1 MAFTSNTTD
10 LISNFYKILTGSE
23 PTDEITVA
31 VRSVDT
37 GEKSLTDILTNIY
50 SSPSRANGGAEE
62 IAKIF
67 LTVLDRVPDYPTYL
81 AAINMHKGGQSIA
94 QIANLALQIPGKQY
108 SDDGM
113 KDNTTFVQKIY
124 NDVVGSTINVR
135 LLTEAVYLLDRGEI
149 TRGDVVNYVINQPS
163 AAAVNQLA
171 KKAEVALTYLAV
183 NRSHPTNTEL
193 TTALSKDFV
202 STAKA
207 ALVSSPLEWPK
218 LNVSTT
224 TINETDVNDGTIK
237 EKSLFFSLDG
247 ANFSSSAADTILK
260 QLQTSITKGITSKI
274 VSKDNSFIEVSLSGK
289 ATKHDSS
296 VSTKFSIPFT
306 DKDFSGI
313 KAEQV
318 FGKDTS
324 IETKFYDF
332 FSNLT
337 GNSISLSGEISSTLK
352 INLDT
357 PILTL
362 GTNKEISAN
371 TKGSIISL
379 SGSDLSNLSNFDMSL
394 LTGKGTV
401 EFTSTDNKS
410 IVYQASNNG
419 DKVTTGSGNDKITGG
434 SGNDFFFGGSGTD
447 TITGGLGNDT
457 FKFNNHNA
465 YLDNSGHVTITDYGT
480 GKDSLD
486 FSQLLGYTKAPK
498 PGTPIVIYKTA
509 TQNITN
515 GSVYIIEANGR
526 WESGNVP
533 IAPKHNDIQG
543 LFVGNGITADDV
555 FNNPT
560 GVLRSVLITTDIRR
574 QEADIWLIQND
585 KDINNVSTDEI
596 HLIGTVQSGSGSWNV
611 VLNNPFTIV

>member
-313 KAEQV
+313 KAEQI

-419 DKVTTGSGNDKITGG
+419 DKVTTGSGNDKVTGG

-509 TQNITN
+509 AQNITN
-515 GSVYIIEANGR
+515 GSVYILEANGR

-533 IAPKHNDIQG
+533 ITPKHNDIQG

>member
-274 VSKDNSFIEVSLSGK
+274 VSKDNSFIEISLSGK

-313 KAEQV
+313 KAEQI

-419 DKVTTGSGNDKITGG
+419 DKVTTGSGNDKVTGG

-457 FKFNNHNA
+457 FKFKNHNA

-509 TQNITN
+509 AQNITN

>member
-313 KAEQV
+313 KAEQI

-419 DKVTTGSGNDKITGG
+419 DKVTTGSGNDKVTGG

-509 TQNITN
+509 AQNITN

>member
-313 KAEQV
+313 KAEQI

-447 TITGGLGNDT
+447 TITGGLGNDI

-509 TQNITN
+509 AQNITN

-526 WESGNVP
+526 WESGNIP

-560 GVLRSVLITTDIRR
+560 GALRSVLITTDIRR

-585 KDINNVSTDEI
+585 KDINNISTDEI

-611 VLNNPFTIV
+611 LLNNPFTIV

>member
-50 SSPSRANGGAEE
+50 TSPSRANGGAEE

-313 KAEQV
+313 KAEQI

-419 DKVTTGSGNDKITGG
+419 DKVTTGSGNDKVTGG

-498 PGTPIVIYKTA
+498 PGTPIVVYKTA
-509 TQNITN
+509 AQNITN

>member
-313 KAEQV
+313 KAEQI

-419 DKVTTGSGNDKITGG
+419 DKVTTGSGNDKVTGG

-457 FKFNNHNA
+457 FKFKNHNA

-509 TQNITN
+509 AQNITN

>member
-81 AAINMHKGGQSIA
+81 SAINMHKGGQSIA

-207 ALVSSPLEWPK
+207 ALVSLPLEWPK
-218 LNVSTT
+218 LNFSTT

-313 KAEQV
+313 KAEQI

-419 DKVTTGSGNDKITGG
+419 DKVTTGSGNDKVTGG

-509 TQNITN
+509 AQNITN

>member
-23 PTDEITVA
+23 PSDEITVA

-37 GEKSLTDILTNIY
+37 GEKSLTDILTSIY
-50 SSPSRANGGAEE
+50 SSPSRTNGGAEE

-124 NDVVGSTINVR
+124 SDVVGSAINVK
-135 LLTEAVYLLDRGEI
+135 LLTEAVYLLNRGEI

-163 AAAVNQLA
+163 AAYVNQLA
-171 KKAEVALTYLAV
+171 KKAEVALTYLAI

-193 TTALSKDFV
+193 TTALTKDFT
-202 STAKA
+202 STAKDVLA
-207 ALVSSPLEWPK
+207 SSPLEWPK
-218 LNVSTT
+218 LNFSST
-224 TINETDVNDGTIK
+224 TINETDVNDGSIK

-260 QLQTSITKGITSKI
+260 QLQTSIPKGITSKI
-274 VSKDNSFIEVSLSGK
+274 VSKDNSFIEISLSGK
-289 ATKHDSS
+289 AAKHDSS
-296 VSTKFSIPFT
+296 VSSKFSITFT

-332 FSNLT
+332 FSNLA

-357 PILTL
+357 PSLIL
-362 GTNKEISAN
+362 GSSKEIN
-371 TKGSIISL
+371 TNIKGSILSL
-379 SGSDLSNLSNFDMSL
+379 SGSDLSNLSNFDMGL
-394 LTGKGTV
+394 LTGKGAV
-401 EFTSTDNKS
+401 EFTSTGNKN
-410 IVYQASNNG
+410 IIYQASNNG
-419 DKVTTGSGNDKITGG
+419 DKIITGSGNDKITGG
-434 SGNDFFFGGSGTD
+434 LGNDTIFVGSGAD
-447 TITGGLGNDT
+447 SITGGLGNDT

-465 YLDNSGHVTITDYGT
+465 YIDSNSHITITDYGI

-509 TQNITN
+509 AQNITN

-526 WESGNVP
+526 WESGNIP

-560 GVLRSVLITTDIRR
+560 GALRSVLITTDIRR

-585 KDINNVSTDEI
+585 KDINNISTDEI

-611 VLNNPFTIV
+611 LLNNPFTIV